1 MKLRYALIPAY
12 EPESILIELVSKLNE
27 IGFQVIVINDGSNE
41 KYQDIFMAVSN
52 ISIVL
57 DHDINKG
64 KGHAIKTGLSY
75 IYKHHTQDDYLIV
88 TLDSDGQHKV
98 SDVLMLADKAN
109 LYPESLILGYRDFDH
124 KVPLR
129 SRFGNKI
136 TRLVYYLST
145 KQKLRDTQTGLR
157 SFSNKLINFMLDI
170 NGERYEYEMNVLL
183 KCAKYK
189 IPMREFE
196 IETVYFDNN
205 LESHFET
212 IKDSLLVYKGILKF
226 ALSSFVSFIIDYGLY
241 SILITITSGLDSII
255 VVPLVNVIARIVS
268 STINFNINKRLVF
281 KNNDNLLKTSIQYF
295 TLVAVILFGNTILLS
310 ILVNDLFINK
320 YLAKILTEC
329 IFFTLSWL
337 IQRFI
342 IFRKK
347 SEVREKKYETIK

>member
-1 MKLRYALIPAY
+1 
-12 EPESILIELVSKLNE
+12 
-27 IGFQVIVINDGSNE
+27 
-41 KYQDIFMAVSN
+41 
-52 ISIVL
+52 
-57 DHDINKG
+57 
-64 KGHAIKTGLSY
+64 
-75 IYKHHTQDDYLIV
+75 
-88 TLDSDGQHKV
+88 
-98 SDVLMLADKAN
+98 
-109 LYPESLILGYRDFDH
+109 
-124 KVPLR
+124 
-129 SRFGNKI
+129 
-136 TRLVYYLST
+136 
-145 KQKLRDTQTGLR
+145 
-157 SFSNKLINFMLDI
+157 
-170 NGERYEYEMNVLL
+170 MNVLL

-205 LESHFET
+205 LGSHFET

-268 STINFNINKRLVF
+268 STVNFNINKRLVF

-310 ILVNDLFINK
+310 VLVNDLLVNK

-329 IFFTLSWL
+329 IFFMLSWL

-342 IFRKK
+342 IFRIK
-347 SEVREKKYETIK
+347 SEVSEKNYETIK